1 MIRQA
6 CLKEHRTFRAT
17 LEGRKQIQK
26 SDPTTG
32 GRFKVIKKKGYVRMT
47 HFSALGEIAAVVLNL
62 HSIFKKFERM
72 REMAKQH
79 KYCRKKSLNFQKGE
93 RGGYCEL

>member
-32 GRFKVIKKKGYVRMT
+32 GRFKKKGYVRMT

-62 HSIFKKFERM
+62 HSIFKKFERID
-72 REMAKQH
+72 
-79 KYCRKKSLNFQKGE
+79 RKSVV
-93 RGGYCEL
+93 